1 MKTSKVDFLRD
12 LYLDWNERMA
22 ANPNMSIP
30 DLRSLFDEWE
40 KATLE
45 PENVTYTSD
54 EIAGLNAIWA
64 IPIHCDK
71 SKVMIFTHGGGFAVG
86 SSSSHR
92 KLAGHVA
99 NALKIPAL
107 VIDYRRTPEHPFPAQ
122 VEDTTE
128 VYRELLTSGFKAK
141 DIVMIGDSAGGNIA
155 VASVLNFR
163 DLELELPSCVIAFS
177 PWLDMELS
185 GSTIESNADTDALI
199 SPPIMKV
206 MTGMF
211 LGGDLS
217 KATDPLAN
225 PLYADFKDFPPLY
238 INASGDEVLLDDA
251 RRLYS
256 RAKES
261 GVNVTL
267 SVVEN
272 MQHVFPFLAGRE
284 PEVDKELN
292 RLSNWYE
299 NLPNN
304 EA

>member
-12 LYLDWNERMA
+12 LYLDWNERIA

-54 EIAGLNAIWA
+54 EIAGINAIWA
-64 IPIHCDK
+64 IPIGCDK

-99 NALKIPAL
+99 NTLNIPAL

-128 VYRELLTSGFKAK
+128 VYKELLTSGFKAK

-163 DLELELPSCVIAFS
+163 ELGFELPSCVIAFS
-177 PWLDMELS
+177 PWLDMELC

-238 INASGDEVLLDDA
+238 INASGAEVLLDDA

-256 RAKES
+256 RAKEY

-267 SVVEN
+267 SVVDN